1 MEDLPPGEQTTGY
14 SNAGSQMQQHEDA
27 MQRSAQEPTPEK
39 TRSKPRVKLTD
50 ERPGARLRRNTR
62 KIEIVD
68 HGTEL
73 MNGRKRR
80 CVDYQELDASQK
92 TRGSTLSGDGRGH
105 DPGSGDRSP
114 GRRLSRC

>member
-1 MEDLPPGEQTTGY
+1 
-14 SNAGSQMQQHEDA
+14 MQQHEDA
-27 MQRSAQEPTPEK
+27 MQRSAQEPTLEK

-50 ERPGARLRRNTR
+50 ERPGARFRRNAR

-92 TRGSTLSGDGRGH
+92 PAGALCRATDEDTITGWRCVK
-105 DPGSGDRSP
+105 PGDRP
-114 GRRLSRC
+114 DYHLE